1 MEKKLTRNEAASY
14 LGVTPQ
20 TISNWFSSGKISGYK
35 DPNSNALYINSEDV
49 KKYAGLYKM
58 IAVKESTLKSYKD
71 SLDYDI
77 SSLEVQLHG
86 LIMSGRLVK
95 LFGETSFALNS
106 FFIKFIKDNNI
117 LTDREL
123 KVTDEM
129 LQRVPVKVI
138 ANELQLTTSRVNMI
152 FDKSLRKIKAS
163 LAVLQSK
170 LSEFDKLQVQ
180 IFSLQ
185 NKLKEK
191 SDRLKSLE
199 KIFDINRDTA
209 DGNLSNIS
217 LSDFEIMSKKLNELR
232 FKPGTVEALAV
243 EDIHTLYDLVQ
254 CTRHKLLNIKFIGNY
269 RLLLIERWLERIGLG
284 LKLEHETDIEYIKR
298 FNMLD
303 RFNRI

>member
-20 TISNWFSSGKISGYK
+20 TITNWFNSGKISGYK

-77 SSLEVQLHG
+77 ASLEVQLHG
-86 LIMSGRLVK
+86 LIMSGRLVR

-123 KVTDEM
+123 KVMDEM
-129 LQRVPVKVI
+129 LQRVPVKII
-138 ANELQLTTSRVNMI
+138 ANELQLTTSRVNII
-152 FDKSLRKIKAS
+152 FDKALRKIKAS
-163 LAVLQSK
+163 LAILQSK
-170 LSEFDKLQVQ
+170 LSEVNKLQVQ
-180 IFSLQ
+180 VFQLQ
-185 NKLKEK
+185 CELKEK
-191 SDRLKSLE
+191 SDKLNDLE
-199 KIFDINRDTA
+199 KLFDTNRTVTDTPS
-209 DGNLSNIS
+209 DIS
-217 LSDFEIMSKKLNELR
+217 LSDFEIMNKKLDELK
-232 FKPGTVEALAV
+232 FKTGTVNALA
-243 EDIHTLYDLVQ
+243 DTGIYTLYDLVQ
-254 CTRHKLLNIKFIGNY
+254 CTKYKLQNIKFIGDY
-269 RLLLIERWLERIGLG
+269 KSYMIERKLENLGLGFKLER
-284 LKLEHETDIEYIKR
+284 ETDIDYIKR

-303 RFNRI
+303 RFDHI